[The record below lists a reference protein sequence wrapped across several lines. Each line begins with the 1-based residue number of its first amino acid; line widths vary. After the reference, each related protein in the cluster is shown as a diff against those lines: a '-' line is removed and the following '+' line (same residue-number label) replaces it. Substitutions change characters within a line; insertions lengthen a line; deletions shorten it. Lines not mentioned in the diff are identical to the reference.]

1 MGEGSQANPV
11 GTTMAIME
19 RGTKVMNAIHKRL
32 HYAQKVEFKLLS
44 RVFAESLPPE
54 YPYAVRGGN
63 RVIKQQD
70 FDERVDILPVSD
82 PNIFSMAQR
91 VTLAQT
97 QMQMA
102 TSNPQM
108 HNMHEAYRRMYEA
121 LGVRDIDMLLPPP
134 QQPQPEDPG
143 MENAKSLQMMKL
155 QAFQGQNHAAHINA
169 HQAFMSSF
177 LVANNP
183 PTMGILQAH
192 ISEHIAMMARE
203 EITAKN
209 AEAMQEQAQKFGG
222 QVPPELMQQFQ
233 QQNENE
239 IAERIVQMTEE
250 LVAEEQEYLGKKD
263 SDPLIDLKQQ
273 ELTLR
278 AQEIQQNKETAD
290 KKLELDVEKL
300 NFEGQKLTQKD
311 NMDKEKLQS
320 QEDQADLRA
329 EVTLAGQRGRSGT
342 RS

>member
-1 MGEGSQANPV
+1 
-11 GTTMAIME
+11 
-19 RGTKVMNAIHKRL
+19 
-32 HYAQKVEFKLLS
+32 
-44 RVFAESLPPE
+44 
-54 YPYAVRGGN
+54 
-63 RVIKQQD
+63 
-70 FDERVDILPVSD
+70 
-82 PNIFSMAQR
+82 
-91 VTLAQT
+91 
-97 QMQMA
+97 
-102 TSNPQM
+102 
-108 HNMHEAYRRMYEA
+108 
-121 LGVRDIDMLLPPP
+121 MLLPPP

-143 MENAKSLQMMKL
+143 MENSKSLQMMKL

-209 AEAMQEQAQKFGG
+209 SQVMQEQAEQFGG

-233 QQNENE
+233 MQNETE
-239 IAERIVQMTEE
+239 IAEKIVELTEA
-250 LVAEEQEYLGKKD
+250 LVAEEQEYLGQKESDPLIDLKQQEINLRAQEIQQNKENADKKLELDTEKLNFEGQD

-273 ELTLR
+273 ELNLR
-278 AQEIQQNKETAD
+278 AQEMQKNKENAD
-290 KKLELDVEKL
+290 KKLDLDVEKL
-300 NFEGQKLTQKD
+300 NFEGKKLEQKD

-329 EVTLAGQRGRSGT
+329 EVTLAGQRGKRGS
-342 RS
+342 

>member
-1 MGEGSQANPV
+1 
-11 GTTMAIME
+11 
-19 RGTKVMNAIHKRL
+19 
-32 HYAQKVEFKLLS
+32 
-44 RVFAESLPPE
+44 
-54 YPYAVRGGN
+54 
-63 RVIKQQD
+63 
-70 FDERVDILPVSD
+70 
-82 PNIFSMAQR
+82 MAQR

-143 MENAKSLQMMKL
+143 MENSKALQMMKL

-183 PTMGILQAH
+183 PTMGILQSH

-209 AEAMQEQAQKFGG
+209 AQVMQEQAEQFGG

-233 QQNENE
+233 MQNETE
-239 IAERIVQMTEE
+239 IAERIVTMTEE
-250 LVAEEQEYLGKKD
+250 LVAEEQEYLGQKD

-273 ELTLR
+273 ELNLR
-278 AQEIQQNKETAD
+278 AQEIQQNKNIAEQ
-290 KKLELDVEKL
+290 KLDLDAEKL
-300 NFEGQKLTQKD
+300 NFEGEKLAQKD

-329 EVTLAGQRGRSGT
+329 EVTLAGQRGQRGT
-342 RS
+342 K

>member
-1 MGEGSQANPV
+1 
-11 GTTMAIME
+11 
-19 RGTKVMNAIHKRL
+19 
-32 HYAQKVEFKLLS
+32 
-44 RVFAESLPPE
+44 
-54 YPYAVRGGN
+54 
-63 RVIKQQD
+63 
-70 FDERVDILPVSD
+70 
-82 PNIFSMAQR
+82 MAQR

-143 MENAKSLQMMKL
+143 MENSKALQMMKL

-183 PTMGILQAH
+183 PTMGILQSH
-192 ISEHIAMMARE
+192 ISEHVALMARE

-209 AEAMQEQAQKFGG
+209 AQAMEEQAQQFGG
-222 QVPPELMQQFQ
+222 EIPQELMQQFEM
-233 QQNENE
+233 QNETE
-239 IAERIVQMTEE
+239 IAQRIVEMTEE
-250 LVAEEQEYLGKKD
+250 LVAEEQEYLGKQD

-273 ELTLR
+273 ELNLR
-278 AQEIQQNKETAD
+278 SQEIQQNKDIAD
-290 KKLELDVEKL
+290 QKLDLDAEKL
-300 NFEGQKLTQKD
+300 NFEGKKLEQKD
-311 NMDKEKLQS
+311 EMDKEKLQS
-320 QEDQADLRA
+320 QEDQANLRA
-329 EVTLAGQRGRSGT
+329 EVALQGQKRQKN
-342 RS
+342 